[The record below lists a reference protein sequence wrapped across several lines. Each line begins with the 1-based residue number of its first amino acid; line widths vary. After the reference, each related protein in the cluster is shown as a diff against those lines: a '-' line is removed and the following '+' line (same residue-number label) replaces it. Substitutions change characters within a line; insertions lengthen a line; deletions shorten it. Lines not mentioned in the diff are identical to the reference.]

1 MKLENRRILH
11 KALNFNHKPKFNKTP
26 SLVFT
31 DIDDSEI
38 VDI

>member
-1 MKLENRRILH
+1 MKLENRRILY
-11 KALNFNHKPKFNKTP
+11 KILKLKNKSEFNKTP

-38 VDI
+38 VDV